1 MGIVPDKIGAFSVR
15 MRCNQKMPATATCHQ
30 EDNMLETDNRRNDF
44 QMQYRHSK
52 GNLHI
57 RARGVFDGNSAHE
70 LLALLRERYTGA
82 GRVFVDT
89 SELEE
94 ILPLA
99 SSQFRSGLRV
109 TPVPARSLFFKGK
122 KGFHLA
128 PDGSRVLIVREK
140 KKGGC
145 CGKCAVCTCGG
156 HCH

>member
-1 MGIVPDKIGAFSVR
+1 
-15 MRCNQKMPATATCHQ
+15 MP
-30 EDNMLETDNRRNDF
+30 ERGNERNGF
-44 QMQYRHSK
+44 QMDCRHSK

-57 RARGVFDGNSAHE
+57 RARGIFDGNSAHE
-70 LLALLRERYTGA
+70 LLTLLRERYTGA

-94 ILPLA
+94 ILPVA
-99 SSQFRSGLRV
+99 SSQFRSGLHV
-109 TPVPARSLFFKGK
+109 TPVPAGNLFFKGK

-128 PDGSRVLIVREK
+128 PDGSRVLIIREK
-140 KKGGC
+140 KKSRC